1 MAYSFGLVLEFK
13 IVIEILEGL
22 EDMTLFIKVYT

>member
-13 IVIEILEGL
+13 IVIGILEGL
-22 EDMTLFIKVYT
+22 EDMTLFIKIYT